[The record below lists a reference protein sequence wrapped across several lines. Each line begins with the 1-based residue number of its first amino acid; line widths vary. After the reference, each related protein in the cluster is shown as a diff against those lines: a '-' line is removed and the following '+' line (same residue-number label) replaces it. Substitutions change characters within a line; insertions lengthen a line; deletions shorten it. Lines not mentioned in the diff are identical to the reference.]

1 MSDMPQNTGAFHNIY
16 ETTLEPDTTK
26 SMLHEGGESGE
37 GFMQRFEVVPSDLKK
52 ISCSSIIAWKV
63 AMSAN

>member
-26 SMLHEGGESGE
+26 SMLHEGANQEKALCS
-37 GFMQRFEVVPSDLKK
+37 VLKSHQAFK
-52 ISCSSIIAWKV
+52 LPITI
-63 AMSAN
+63 

>member
-37 GFMQRFEVVPSDLKK
+37 GFMQRLKSHQAFK
-52 ISCSSIIAWKV
+52 LPITI
-63 AMSAN
+63 